1 MVLPKAGGS
10 YDFNGSWGRNEIF
23 RILFTNPQKMYLA
36 ERYLFHLDLVRRWY
50 GLNMDKTLLSDCF

>member
-1 MVLPKAGGS
+1 MILMDHGEEMKFSGF
-10 YDFNGSWGRNEIF
+10 YL
-23 RILFTNPQKMYLA
+23 RIHGKMYSA